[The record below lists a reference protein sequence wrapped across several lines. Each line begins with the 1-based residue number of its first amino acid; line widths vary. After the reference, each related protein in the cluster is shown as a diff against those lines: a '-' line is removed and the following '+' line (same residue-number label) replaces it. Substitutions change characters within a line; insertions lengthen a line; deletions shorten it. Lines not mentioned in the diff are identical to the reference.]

1 MTKITLTNDKI
12 YEGNLILVNADY
24 ELRTS
29 DEKDLTAVDPKYPD
43 ILLKREAANILQMI
57 LEKIGSRGDIVPVSG
72 YRSFKEQT
80 DIYEKSM
87 IESGRE
93 FTEKFVALPNHS
105 EHQTGLAIDLGLNKD
120 DIDFICPD
128 FPYEGI
134 CEEFRKLAPKYG
146 FV

>member
-57 LEKIGSRGDIVPVSG
+57 LEKSA
-72 YRSFKEQT
+72 
-80 DIYEKSM
+80 
-87 IESGRE
+87 
-93 FTEKFVALPNHS
+93 VAEISSL
-105 EHQTGLAIDLGLNKD
+105 
-120 DIDFICPD
+120 
-128 FPYEGI
+128 
-134 CEEFRKLAPKYG
+134 
-146 FV
+146 